1 MAAQQQV
8 RIPFGKKQELDAL
21 RAKVQQD
28 MARPVGDPERITD
41 MQAAQQLQ
49 EAATGKSDPLTD
61 LKKIRLGGGGEEG
74 GVPQNLFGKPG
85 VPAAPQFPSPSGNP
99 NLTETEQR
107 ENNAKIMTP
116 GYGNQ
121 GVNIQMQKNVAPWS
135 GGQSPMVNNPSQP
148 GTRDF
153 RGDETGP
160 FRGPPGA
167 GLPTLQQDSMTQLG
181 MMDRDK
187 AGPMDAV
194 RQSGGGLLQPGM
206 DGLRGMGKAAGG
218 YMKSLF
224 DDPQRMAMLQG
235 GLSMMDPN
243 SYYDK
248 QGFGS
253 VFTGLNKGLG
263 AAQDWTCRRIPRST

>member
-1 MAAQQQV
+1 MGQYNPRDRQTQV
-8 RIPFGKKQELDAL
+8 QIPFGKKQELDAL
-21 RAKVQQD
+21 RAKVQRD

-61 LKKIRLGGGGEEG
+61 LKKMRLDGGGEES
-74 GVPQNLFGKPG
+74 VD
-85 VPAAPQFPSPSGNP
+85 
-99 NLTETEQR
+99 
-107 ENNAKIMTP
+107 M
-116 GYGNQ
+116 
-121 GVNIQMQKNVAPWS
+121 QMQKNFAPWS

-194 RQSGGGLLQPGM
+194 RQSGGGLLQQGM

-248 QGFGS
+248 QGFGDRKS
-253 VFTGLNKGLG
+253 VV
-263 AAQDWTCRRIPRST
+263 